1 MQIFVINLDRN
12 PMRWNRMANLLVGL
26 NVRRIAAV
34 DGKSLE
40 GPEYNK
46 PGRQICPEMLSRY
59 NRACMLSHRAVCQE
73 FLSGSDPYCC
83 VLEDD
88 VLISP
93 DFPKF
98 MNGTDWIPADAHVVK
113 IETLGERVWLA
124 SKTIA
129 CLNRVA
135 KRLRSSHLGTAGYV
149 ISRPGAQKILDLT
162 TKPDRSIDRLLFEED
177 GLIKLRTYQLVP
189 ALCIQSSRSGEK
201 LMIPE
206 LESTI
211 QPKTPI
217 TAAPPRKPVRYPAW
231 NKIQRELSRPFR
243 QLPGFPTW
251 IAMHCRGTHS
261 HRVPFV

>member
-1 MQIFVINLDRN
+1 
-12 PMRWNRMANLLVGL
+12 MANLLVGL
-26 NVRRIAAV
+26 NFRRIAAV
-34 DGKSLE
+34 DGKNLE
-40 GPEYNK
+40 GPEYNT

-59 NRACMLSHRAVCQE
+59 NRACLLSHRMVCQE

-93 DFPKF
+93 DFPDF
-98 MNGTDWIPADAHVVK
+98 MNGIDWIPADAHAVK
-113 IETLGERVWLA
+113 IETMGGSVWLA
-124 SKTIA
+124 GKTIV

-149 ISRPGAQKILDLT
+149 VSRPGAQIILDLT
-162 TKPDRSIDRLLFEED
+162 IKPDRSIDRLLFEDD
-177 GLIKLRTYQLVP
+177 GLKKLRTYQLVP

-201 LMIPE
+201 MIIQE

-211 QPKTPI
+211 QPKATISVP
-217 TAAPPRKPVRYPAW
+217 APRKPAW

-251 IAMHCRGTHS
+251 VARHCQGTRR
-261 HRVPFV
+261 HRVPFA

>member
-12 PMRWNRMANLLVGL
+12 PVRWNRMANLLVGL

-34 DGKSLE
+34 DGKNLE
-40 GPEYNK
+40 GPDYNT
-46 PGRQICPEMLSRY
+46 PGRQTCPEMLSRY
-59 NRACMLSHRAVCQE
+59 NRACVLSHRMVCQE

-93 DFPKF
+93 DFPHF
-98 MNGTDWIPADAHVVK
+98 MNGTDWIPMDAHLVK

-124 SKTIA
+124 GKSIA

-149 ISRPGAQKILDLT
+149 MSRPGAQNILDLT
-162 TKPDRSIDRLLFEED
+162 IRPDRSIDRLLFEEG
-177 GLIKLRTYQLVP
+177 GLNKLRTYQMVP
-189 ALCIQSSRSGEK
+189 ALCIQSSRGGEK
-201 LMIPE
+201 MIIPE

-211 QPKTPI
+211 QPKTPLPV
-217 TAAPPRKPVRYPAW
+217 APPRKPVRYPAW

-251 IAMHCRGTHS
+251 IAMYCQGTRS